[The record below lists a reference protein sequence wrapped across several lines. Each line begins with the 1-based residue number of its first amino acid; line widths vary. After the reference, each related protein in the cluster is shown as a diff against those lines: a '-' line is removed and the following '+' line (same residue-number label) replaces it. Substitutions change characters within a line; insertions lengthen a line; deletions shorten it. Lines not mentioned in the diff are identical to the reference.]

1 MLYHLYDTSPL
12 TMTFHSAPRFW
23 SSEPPSAPQYTPGVS
38 TGSEESLIC
47 CIPLLLT
54 PNEVAFIILHFL
66 AGITQAGLFIIIPV
80 YVKEISPK
88 QSRGSMVSLMMML
101 IPLGYLSRLVL
112 NKEEMMYTM
121 TALKAKINI
130 AKLKCLTEEDSSVLN
145 ELNRLRDESERAKSN
160 GNLTILRILQNKI
173 WLDSMKI
180 GFVLYSVTILCGS
193 VIFLD
198 QNKTLIQL
206 KTQTDP
212 KNILIPLSMFTGGTT
227 TVVLIKFFER
237 KYLLTFGYALMV
249 LSMGVLA
256 VFTQADLTVTSTRWL
271 PVTSLGILV
280 FAYGMVWALPID
292 LMGVHALFYTF
303 AGINLL
309 AAVYCVMAVP
319 DIKDKSTKQIEQQLK
334 RIPILKITH
343 RLWNSNS
350 KDNPL
355 PSIFIDQKAKINI
368 AKLKCLTEEDSSVLN
383 ELNRLRDES
392 ERAKSN
398 GNLTILR
405 ILQNKIWLDSMKI
418 GFVLYSNKTLIQLKT
433 QTNPKNILIPLSMF
447 TGGTTTV
454 VLINFFERKYL
465 LTFGYALMVVS
476 MGVVAVFTQAD
487 LTVTSTRW
495 LPVTSLGILVFAY
508 GMVWALP
515 IDLMGVH
522 ALFYTFAGINLLA
535 VVYCLMAVPDIKD
548 KTTKQIEQ
556 QLKRIPILKM

>member
-1 MLYHLYDTSPL
+1 MLYHLY
-12 TMTFHSAPRFW
+12 
-23 SSEPPSAPQYTPGVS
+23 
-38 TGSEESLIC
+38 IC

-121 TALKAKINI
+121 TALVLMELVSVFLVIESPSYLVKAGKLEKAKINI

-160 GNLTILRILQNKI
+160 GNLTILRILKNKI

-280 FAYGMVWALPID
+280 FAYGMVWALPIVIMVEMLNFEVAATLLGFTYTYSEILRLVHIHTIKYFED

-334 RIPILKITH
+334 RIPILK
-343 RLWNSNS
+343 
-350 KDNPL
+350 
-355 PSIFIDQKAKINI
+355 
-368 AKLKCLTEEDSSVLN
+368 
-383 ELNRLRDES
+383 
-392 ERAKSN
+392 
-398 GNLTILR
+398 
-405 ILQNKIWLDSMKI
+405 M
-418 GFVLYSNKTLIQLKT
+418 
-433 QTNPKNILIPLSMF
+433 
-447 TGGTTTV
+447 
-454 VLINFFERKYL
+454 
-465 LTFGYALMVVS
+465 
-476 MGVVAVFTQAD
+476 
-487 LTVTSTRW
+487 
-495 LPVTSLGILVFAY
+495 
-508 GMVWALP
+508 
-515 IDLMGVH
+515 
-522 ALFYTFAGINLLA
+522 
-535 VVYCLMAVPDIKD
+535 
-548 KTTKQIEQ
+548 
-556 QLKRIPILKM
+556 

>member
-121 TALKAKINI
+121 TALVLMELVSVFLVIESPSYLVKA
-130 AKLKCLTEEDSSVLN
+130 E
-145 ELNRLRDESERAKSN
+145 
-160 GNLTILRILQNKI
+160 ILRLVHIH
-173 WLDSMKI
+173 
-180 GFVLYSVTILCGS
+180 TI
-193 VIFLD
+193 
-198 QNKTLIQL
+198 KY
-206 KTQTDP
+206 
-212 KNILIPLSMFTGGTT
+212 
-227 TVVLIKFFER
+227 FE
-237 KYLLTFGYALMV
+237 
-249 LSMGVLA
+249 
-256 VFTQADLTVTSTRWL
+256 
-271 PVTSLGILV
+271 
-280 FAYGMVWALPID
+280 D